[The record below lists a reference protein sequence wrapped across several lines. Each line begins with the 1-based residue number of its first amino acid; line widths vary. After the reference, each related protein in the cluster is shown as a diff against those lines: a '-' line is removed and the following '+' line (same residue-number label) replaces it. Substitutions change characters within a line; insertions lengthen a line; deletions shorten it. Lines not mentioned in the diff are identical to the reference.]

1 MEALKLKGWIDTNG
15 QLHIQDA
22 IALPAGEVELVVWQ
36 LPQSTLD
43 SSPPQ
48 KRAKTS
54 VKALEGWFE
63 QTEPAPKDFD
73 VDEVRWEALKEK
85 YDL

>member
-1 MEALKLKGWIDTNG
+1 MEALKLKGWVDVDGN
-15 QLHIQDA
+15 LHIRDA
-22 IALPAGEVELVVWQ
+22 IALPIGEVELVVWQ
-36 LPQSTLD
+36 IPQSTPD
-43 SSPPQ
+43 SIPAQ

-63 QTEPAPKDFD
+63 QTEPAPEDFD
-73 VDEVRWEALKEK
+73 VDEARWEALKEK

>member
-22 IALPAGEVELVVWQ
+22 ISLPAGEVELVVWQ
-36 LPQSTLD
+36 LPQSTPD

-63 QTEPAPKDFD
+63 QTEPAPEDFD
-73 VDEVRWEALKEK
+73 VDEARWEALKEK

>member
-1 MEALKLKGWIDTNG
+1 MEALKLKGWIDMNG
-15 QLHIQDA
+15 QLHIQDT

-48 KRAKTS
+48 KRSKTS

-63 QTEPAPKDFD
+63 QTEPAPEDFD